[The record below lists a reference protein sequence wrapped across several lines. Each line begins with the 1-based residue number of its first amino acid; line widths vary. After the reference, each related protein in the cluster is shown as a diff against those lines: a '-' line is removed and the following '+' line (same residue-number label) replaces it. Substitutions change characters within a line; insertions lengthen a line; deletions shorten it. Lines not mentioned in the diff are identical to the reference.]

1 MAYFSYQGKSIFYQE
16 HGQGSPLL
24 FLHGNTASSKLFEP
38 LLPLY
43 VGQFRCVLVDFLGNG
58 RSDRVDHFS
67 PDMWHDEALQASAL
81 AEHLQLGAVS
91 LLGTSGGA
99 WAAVNAALERPDLFR
114 AVVADSFDG
123 RTLHDGF
130 ARQLLRE
137 RDAAKADEQA
147 RAFYAWCQG
156 ADWQTVVDLD
166 TVALVQCAAEKRPLF
181 CRPLSDLELPVL
193 FIGSREDEMC
203 RQDLEREYG
212 DMAALVP
219 DASVLMF
226 PRGGHPALASN
237 AEEAAAAI
245 CRFIAEKTGARSG
258 SV

>member
-1 MAYFSYQGKSIFYQE
+1 
-16 HGQGSPLL
+16 
-24 FLHGNTASSKLFEP
+24 
-38 LLPLY
+38 
-43 VGQFRCVLVDFLGNG
+43 
-58 RSDRVDHFS
+58 
-67 PDMWHDEALQASAL
+67 MWHDEALQAIAL

-203 RQDLEREYG
+203 RAGPGAGVRRHGLARPRRLG
-212 DMAALVP
+212 P
-219 DASVLMF
+219 DVSPGRASGARQQR
-226 PRGGHPALASN
+226 RGGRGSHLPLHREENRSAQRQRLSLLWSSHP
-237 AEEAAAAI
+237 
-245 CRFIAEKTGARSG
+245 SG
-258 SV
+258 PYP